1 MNDTPAVPT
10 WKKVLAA
17 ILDFFTVFVGGGYL
31 IALATGNTT
40 DSGFELNGTPALVAF
55 ALIIAYFIL
64 MPRFGGTIWQRIL
77 KTK

>member
-1 MNDTPAVPT
+1 
-10 WKKVLAA
+10 
-17 ILDFFTVFVGGGYL
+17 L

-40 DSGFELNGTPALVAF
+40 DSGFELNGTPAFLAF

>member
-1 MNDTPAVPT
+1 MSETTAPT
-10 WKKVLAA
+10 WKKVVAG
-17 ILDFFTVFVGGGYL
+17 ILDFLTIFIGGGYL

-40 DSGFELNGTPALVAF
+40 DGGFELNGAPALLAF
-55 ALIIAYFIL
+55 ALVIAYFVL